1 MSMDI
6 EKNFVSVVA
15 YMRDDEPMVVPFLKT
30 VAGWLMRR
38 FESFEIVLVD
48 DGSIDRS
55 VDVAL
60 RFGKDL
66 GNSILTVLRMGYKQG
81 KESSLCA
88 GMDLSIGDFVFEF
101 ESIEPNCTEEILEK
115 VYAASLGGN
124 DIVAATPSGPAP
136 ISNRAFFRL
145 FNQGLASKDPIRS
158 ERFRCISRRA
168 INRIGMV
175 SGKVVYRKAVY
186 YNCGLKTVAIP
197 FDLLPFE
204 RSTGRDRE
212 EEWGLAID
220 SLIYFTNLGFRISV
234 ALSIAMMGFS
244 LCGLFYAIAA
254 RLILGHVVEGWLT
267 TMLFL
272 SFAFF
277 GVFTILAI
285 MVKYLSLILEST
297 HRRQP
302 YLFESIQKA
311 NEN

>member
-1 MSMDI
+1 
-6 EKNFVSVVA
+6 
-15 YMRDDEPMVVPFLKT
+15 
-30 VAGWLMRR
+30 
-38 FESFEIVLVD
+38 
-48 DGSIDRS
+48 
-55 VDVAL
+55 
-60 RFGKDL
+60 
-66 GNSILTVLRMGYKQG
+66 
-81 KESSLCA
+81 
-88 GMDLSIGDFVFEF
+88 
-101 ESIEPNCTEEILEK
+101 
-115 VYAASLGGN
+115 
-124 DIVAATPSGPAP
+124 
-136 ISNRAFFRL
+136 
-145 FNQGLASKDPIRS
+145 
-158 ERFRCISRRA
+158 
-168 INRIGMV
+168 MV